1 MLYNVV
7 TVIVYISC
15 FGISLYA
22 LESLRF
28 DKLCR
33 VNNPT
38 KVTVLLF
45 LFSMAL
51 GYLIAEFILGI
62 TMFMR

>member
-1 MLYNVV
+1 MLYNIV
-7 TVIVYISC
+7 TVVIYISC

-22 LESLRF
+22 LEAVRF
-28 DKLCR
+28 EKLCK

-38 KVTVLLF
+38 KVTILLF